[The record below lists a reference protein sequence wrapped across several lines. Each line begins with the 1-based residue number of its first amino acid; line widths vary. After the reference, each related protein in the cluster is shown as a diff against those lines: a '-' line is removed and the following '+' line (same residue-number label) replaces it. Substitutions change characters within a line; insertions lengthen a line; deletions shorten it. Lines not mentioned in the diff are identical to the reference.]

1 MEQSRVVRLPQHI
14 SDAVKRI
21 SQVRAEL
28 MARDG
33 RGNYPSDEEVASVLG
48 ITPAK
53 VALYCKV
60 TALFG

>member
-1 MEQSRVVRLPQHI
+1 VVRLPQHI
-14 SDAVKRI
+14 TEVVKRI

-33 RGNYPSDEEVASVLG
+33 RGNCPSDEEVAAVLG

-53 VALYCKV
+53 VAFYCKV
-60 TALFG
+60 RPMQQ